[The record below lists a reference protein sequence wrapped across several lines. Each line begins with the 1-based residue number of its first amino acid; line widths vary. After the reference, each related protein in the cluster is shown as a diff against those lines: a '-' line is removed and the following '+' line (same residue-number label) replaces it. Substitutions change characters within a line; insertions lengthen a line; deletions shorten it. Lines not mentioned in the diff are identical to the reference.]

1 MTPREHAR
9 WARALIKECGGI
21 DEAADNCSVGR
32 SSLSNYQNPNIEHTM
47 PAAVICELE
56 TYCGVKIYSRAM
68 FEGGDEAVRARDIR
82 EAASEAI
89 EAAADLHKE
98 VRRATADGIVS
109 PNESDVI
116 AQKTERT
123 VRHLREVTAL
133 TASQGKG
140 EAA

>member
-9 WARALIKECGGI
+9 WARALIQECGGI
-21 DEAADNCSVGR
+21 DEASDNCSVGR
-32 SSLSNYQNPNIEHTM
+32 SSLSNYQNPNVEQSM

-68 FEGGDEAVRARDIR
+68 FEGGNEAVRARDIR
-82 EAASEAI
+82 DAASEAI
-89 EAAADLHKE
+89 EAAAELHKE
-98 VRRATADGIVS
+98 VRRATADGVVS

-116 AQKTERT
+116 AQKTEQT
-123 VRHLREVTAL
+123 VRHLRDVTAL
-133 TASQGKG
+133 TACPSKG